1 MKIRWGKKRKRKGN
15 RNEEGQVLVWMVFLM
30 PLLMA
35 LVGFVYDGGMLWI
48 QYRKAQFAMD
58 SAAVAAGSVIDVQK
72 FVDTGQVELS
82 GDALLVAD
90 WYARQNYH
98 DMSVTNVYVSDNV
111 IYLDGTFHA
120 EPVFLSVFGAD
131 GFDIAIHGKERPQ
144 WGISE
149 ENQ

>member
-1 MKIRWGKKRKRKGN
+1 MKTRTNDKKQG
-15 RNEEGQVLVWMVFLM
+15 EEGQVLVWMVFLM

-58 SAAVAAGSVIDVQK
+58 SAAVAAGSVIDVQQ
-72 FVDTGQVELS
+72 FVDTGQVEL
-82 GDALLVAD
+82 GDDALLVAD

-120 EPVFLSVFGAD
+120 EPVFLGVFGAN